1 MQGKSESLLDRR
13 HYNFRLNAPAHTKK
27 KLIKLKD
34 VNSLVYQ
41 MESLGSKTAN
51 CITPEELWFPFH
63 RLKCLS
69 LYSIYIYTINGF
81 DRCFEKKPEPIKKYK
96 IHISA
101 SGKPRSTIDHI
112 SFWLQGVYIK
122 SIMQV
127 LNTLS
132 PHTSSNLHFCVVHRL
147 LAWLAKAWRLPIH
160 CSIVQSEWAL

>member
-1 MQGKSESLLDRR
+1 M
-13 HYNFRLNAPAHTKK
+13 
-27 KLIKLKD
+27 IKPKD

-41 MESLGSKTAN
+41 MESLGSKTAS
-51 CITPEELWFPFH
+51 CITPEELRIPFH
-63 RLKCLS
+63 RNAS
-69 LYSIYIYTINGF
+69 LFILYLYHQWFWSMF
-81 DRCFEKKPEPIKKYK
+81 WKKPEPIKKYK

-160 CSIVQSEWAL
+160 CSIVQSECAL